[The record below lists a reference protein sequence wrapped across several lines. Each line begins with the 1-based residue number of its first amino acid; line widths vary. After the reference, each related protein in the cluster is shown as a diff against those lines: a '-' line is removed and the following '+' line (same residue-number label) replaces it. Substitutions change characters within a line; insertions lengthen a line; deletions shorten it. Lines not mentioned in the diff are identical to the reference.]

1 MVQRQFCAL
10 YLQRFLQNREQRAKF
25 PADMVEH
32 LCNRVVKYG
41 LWRTVHEMRESV
53 FAMGKE
59 KAQ

>member
-1 MVQRQFCAL
+1 M
-10 YLQRFLQNREQRAKF
+10 F

-53 FAMGKE
+53 FAVGKE
-59 KAQ
+59 NDNETIDLYTTSRKQD